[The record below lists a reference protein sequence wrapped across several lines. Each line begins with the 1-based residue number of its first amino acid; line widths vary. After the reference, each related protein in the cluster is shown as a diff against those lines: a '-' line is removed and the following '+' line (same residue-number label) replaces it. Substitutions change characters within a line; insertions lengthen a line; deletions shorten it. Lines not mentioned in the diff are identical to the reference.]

1 MLLAMGVSTF
11 FINGIPTNIKG
22 SRKLRN
28 PPSSLVFFL
37 VVYFKKTPLFSKGV
51 IIFIIYFIWLF
62 ISINPEPV
70 SFEIPYLVFLP
81 TSLTAVSKIVL
92 LVTFYEL
99 KSGLWFAFLI
109 LL

>member
-37 VVYFKKTPLFSKGV
+37 VVYFKKTPLFPKGV

-81 TSLTAVSKIVL
+81 TSLTPVSKRVL